1 MYQKMINTLMEGDW
15 LLVWDLDFT
24 KVKPYWQ
31 NCFGFFS
38 GLVGDVLLDL
48 SIVIG
53 GENSTFEVE
62 NKHIFFNN
70 VFT

>member
-1 MYQKMINTLMEGDW
+1 MGDW

-31 NCFGFFS
+31 NCSGFFS

-62 NKHIFFNN
+62 NKHNFFNN

>member
-1 MYQKMINTLMEGDW
+1 MYQKMINSLMEGDW

-31 NCFGFFS
+31 NCFGFVS
-38 GLVGDVLLDL
+38 GLVGDVMLDL

-53 GENSTFEVE
+53 GENSTFEV
-62 NKHIFFNN
+62 KDIDTIF
-70 VFT
+70 